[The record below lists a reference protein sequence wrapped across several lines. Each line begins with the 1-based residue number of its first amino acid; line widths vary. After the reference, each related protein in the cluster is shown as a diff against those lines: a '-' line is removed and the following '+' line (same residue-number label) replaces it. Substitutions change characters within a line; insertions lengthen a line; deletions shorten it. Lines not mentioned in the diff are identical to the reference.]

1 MQIFFHVVFGMF
13 AGFQVLQPQE
23 NLGPE
28 ELMQLRVEEL
38 MQLRV
43 EELMQLRVEG
53 IAAGIA
59 VDFLMSVQLSISFH
73 LLHVG

>member
-43 EELMQLRVEG
+43 EG